1 MCFECEKHLLRL
13 CSLRRFGY
21 LIASLS
27 QSQANSG
34 GARFFEYDSRRA
46 LFVDHEQALGE
57 KKSETAPRQVTPPS
71 KPDAEVKKTS
81 AASLPAKDERKLQL
95 MKSMAQLRL
104 EVNQNQVEAGTGEKM
119 GNVCNERP
127 K

>member
-1 MCFECEKHLLRL
+1 MLNLLKHLLRL

-34 GARFFEYDSRRA
+34 GVKFFEYDNRRA
-46 LFVDHEQALGE
+46 LFVAHEQQTSNVNE
-57 KKSETAPRQVTPPS
+57 KNTLDQGQNQPNRPITSSSIIANT
-71 KPDAEVKKTS
+71 PDAASKKTASPAS
-81 AASLPAKDERKLQL
+81 AQSLRDDRKLQL

-104 EVNQNQVEAGTGEKM
+104 EVD
-119 GNVCNERP
+119 
-127 K
+127 